1 MICIKHVRY
10 NKKGDS
16 DVPFFVPLWLVTVV
30 TNVFIVINVLI
41 VINVTIVIIVPFV
54 INVPIVIVVPIVPNV
69 IVVPIVTNVLAVL
82 AAPNAYTKFFFFG
95 FSVTI
100 GTSISSI
107 EMPPCWKVSL

>member
-16 DVPFFVPLWLVTVV
+16 DVPFFVPLWFVTVV
-30 TNVFIVINVLI
+30 TNVFIVINVPF
-41 VINVTIVIIVPFV
+41 VINVTIVL
-54 INVPIVIVVPIVPNV
+54 IVPNV

>member
-10 NKKGDS
+10 DIKKGDS
-16 DVPFFVPLWLVTVV
+16 DVPFFVPLWFVTVV
-30 TNVFIVINVLI
+30 TNVFIVINV
-41 VINVTIVIIVPFV
+41 TIVL
-54 INVPIVIVVPIVPNV
+54 
-69 IVVPIVTNVLAVL
+69 VVPIVTNVLAVL

>member
-16 DVPFFVPLWLVTVV
+16 DVPFFVPLWFVTVV
-30 TNVFIVINVLI
+30 TNVFIVINV
-41 VINVTIVIIVPFV
+41 TIVI
-54 INVPIVIVVPIVPNV
+54 IVPNV

-82 AAPNAYTKFFFFG
+82 AAPNAYTRFFFFG

>member
-16 DVPFFVPLWLVTVV
+16 DVPFFVPLWFVTVV
-30 TNVFIVINVLI
+30 TNVFIVINVPF
-41 VINVTIVIIVPFV
+41 VINVTIVLFV
-54 INVPIVIVVPIVPNV
+54 LIVPNV

-82 AAPNAYTKFFFFG
+82 AAPNVYTKFFFFG

>member
-30 TNVFIVINVLI
+30 TNVFIVI
-41 VINVTIVIIVPFV
+41 IVIIVPF
-54 INVPIVIVVPIVPNV
+54 V

-82 AAPNAYTKFFFFG
+82 AAPNAYTRFFFFG

-107 EMPPCWKVSL
+107 DMPPCWKVSL

>member
-1 MICIKHVRY
+1 M
-10 NKKGDS
+10 
-16 DVPFFVPLWLVTVV
+16 PLWFVTVV
-30 TNVFIVINVLI
+30 TNVFIVINVPN
-41 VINVTIVIIVPFV
+41 VINVL
-54 INVPIVIVVPIVPNV
+54 NVFIVPNV

-82 AAPNAYTKFFFFG
+82 AAPNAYTRFFFFG

>member
-1 MICIKHVRY
+1 M
-10 NKKGDS
+10 
-16 DVPFFVPLWLVTVV
+16 PLWFVTVV
-30 TNVFIVINVLI
+30 TNVFIVINVPF
-41 VINVTIVIIVPFV
+41 VIIVL
-54 INVPIVIVVPIVPNV
+54 NVLIVPNV

-82 AAPNAYTKFFFFG
+82 AAPNAYTRFFFFG

>member
-1 MICIKHVRY
+1 M
-10 NKKGDS
+10 S
-16 DVPFFVPLWLVTVV
+16 PFFVPLWFVTV
-30 TNVFIVINVLI
+30 
-41 VINVTIVIIVPFV
+41 VTIVIIVPFV
-54 INVPIVIVVPIVPNV
+54 INVPIVPNV

-82 AAPNAYTKFFFFG
+82 AAPNAYTRFFFFG